1 LCSCPTKPC
10 QSGCGPSVRFQSIDT
25 SKLPN
30 VGLCPKLSFSDASG
44 SGRKV
49 PVFAVPM
56 ALQADRALMNECR
69 KLGMRRGGGNG
80 DCWVSASA
88 MHGPAVER
96 RFCTVS
102 HSVVAENLGDAKA
115 VVPEYATPT
124 RSLGCS
130 VSGRVA
136 PLGNRGF
143 ITPEGERQELTW
155 FRQALEPLDREEAID
170 AIELRSQGNGNL
182 QVVRSLAGCWPNLKQ
197 DSDHGRTIAEC
208 GADASR
214 RNKRSSRRMKC
225 SR

>member
-1 LCSCPTKPC
+1 MECRLNECLV
-10 QSGCGPSVRFQSIDT
+10 SGCG
-25 SKLPN
+25 
-30 VGLCPKLSFSDASG
+30 SDDA
-44 SGRKV
+44 
-49 PVFAVPM
+49 
-56 ALQADRALMNECR
+56 N
-69 KLGMRRGGGNG
+69 RRV
-80 DCWVSASA
+80 WVSATA

-96 RFCTVS
+96 RFCTIS
-102 HSVVAENLGDAKA
+102 HSVVADNLGDAQA

-136 PLGNRGF
+136 PLRNRGL

-155 FRQALEPLDREEAID
+155 FRQALEPLDREKAID
-170 AIELRSQGNGNL
+170 AIELRSQGNGKL